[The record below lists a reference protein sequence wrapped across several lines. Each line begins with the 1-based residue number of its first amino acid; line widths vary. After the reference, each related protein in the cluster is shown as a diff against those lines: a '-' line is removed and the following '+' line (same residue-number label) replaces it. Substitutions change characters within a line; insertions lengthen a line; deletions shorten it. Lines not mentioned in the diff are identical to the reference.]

1 MYVETGLVLLSLLN
15 GYNQA
20 QNAKA
25 GGYARADEAERL
37 IAETDLTRHF
47 NRKERN
53 KTTFQNKLQVLE
65 AGLDVAGKKGLE
77 GHRIAE
83 NIRSETASSGVA
95 LGSGTAR
102 EVLANQHLQ
111 NANEQLSIMGKTQA
125 RLKTIQQNA
134 IAVNKMEDFKA
145 DMQIAK
151 YKRAASRA
159 RSGADTMFQANMLN
173 TFSNAAGVYAQ
184 SGGKFDTANS
194 NINSFILSLFS

>member
-1 MYVETGLVLLSLLN
+1 MVILSLLN

-37 IAETDLTRHF
+37 ISETDLTRHF

-53 KTTFQNKLQVLE
+53 KTTFQNKLQILE

-111 NANEQLSIMGKTQA
+111 NANEQL
-125 RLKTIQQNA
+125 KTIQQNA

-159 RSGADTMFQANMLN
+159 RSGAETMFQANMLN

-194 NINSFILSLFS
+194 NIDSFILSLLS